1 MAPATRQMNPAS
13 WCALTEAAIHGGLRR
28 LLRQRHR
35 PLQGTSMLYSTY
47 YSSLLCFV
55 KIYARCLRD
64 ELPSF
69 VQPSNLRIELWQ
81 AD

>member
-28 LLRQRHR
+28 LLRQRQR
-35 PLQGTSMLYSTY
+35 PLQGTSVLYW
-47 YSSLLCFV
+47 SSLLSFV

-69 VQPSNLRIELWQ
+69 VQPSNLRIELCQ